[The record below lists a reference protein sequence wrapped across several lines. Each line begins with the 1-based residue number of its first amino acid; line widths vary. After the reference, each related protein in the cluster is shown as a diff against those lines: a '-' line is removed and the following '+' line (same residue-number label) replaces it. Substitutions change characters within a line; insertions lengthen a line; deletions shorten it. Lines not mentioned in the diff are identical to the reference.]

1 MNNAGGDQAK
11 RCPITQSFTE
21 QKVHVACA
29 DNGAFPFGQSVD
41 SPTDGSPRAGLTMAP
56 SR

>member
-1 MNNAGGDQAK
+1 MKYAGGYQAK